1 MQVYRFGVVAIT
13 RRSNGAHPK
22 MSKQTLYS
30 VLLSVV
36 YKIASV
42 WYILYTKLSVISIY
56 YIEITLN
63 EDVTE
68 LAT

>member
-1 MQVYRFGVVAIT
+1 MGIAVSMQVYRFGVVAIT

-42 WYILYTKLSVISIY
+42 WYI
-56 YIEITLN
+56 EITLN